1 MAEEKE
7 TKDLNAAGE
16 NGQTETTVHK
26 SAGNTFLLRERYE
39 INFNTPISWLDANGA
54 NAYKVTDRIDPRR
67 ELFALVCGTETAPR
81 SSYFAYLKSMDHPNI
96 MKLVE
101 YGSIKHPIKNIRT
114 IALIY
119 ATPLGGKVLDS
130 AAEIDYKS
138 TPSKLK
144 PVISGLLAAVE
155 ALRGY
160 NITHRAIRP
169 SNIFYKN
176 KEKTEV
182 VVGDCLAGF
191 PAFYQPPA
199 YETAESLMSMPAGR
213 GNGTDKND
221 IYAVGASCISILLG
235 KELLTDLTLPEILR
249 LKLRKGTYFS
259 LTREEKIPNQYV
271 TIFKGLLSDDISSR
285 WNFVQSYNYFEGKA
299 NSFANQ
305 ATSEKPKRSLSI
317 NGEKCYTRA
326 EVALAL
332 STNQDEAFELIK
344 NGKVSEWIKNG
355 LEDEKI
361 FTEIDKLVKQYSDAD
376 NREIL
381 IAKICILIDHHAPI
395 RIQEISLFPDGS
407 PKAIFYCIKN
417 KIELKSF
424 YDLFNSDLIRMWYF
438 EQENLRSPAN
448 AAEFKIYVNRN
459 DLGYGLDRIM
469 YDFDEDLPCIS
480 PLIGDEFVNTAPRIL
495 KALDNNYPNIKG
507 RAMPY
512 DRNIIAFLRCKMG
525 KKIDG
530 ILIDLNTKKEELKIS
545 AIIRLYTDMQN
556 KYGPVQLTNLS
567 KWLSNISQPLI
578 KSYHNIKLQKALE
591 RELLKVSKEGKLI
604 EICNL
609 LENPEARQK
618 DKDQYLTA
626 VKEIHSLI
634 TEKNRLVTGGFKLD
648 EEAVEL
654 GNKFSA
660 ILAVFTMLTSF
671 VLNIIYWITQ

>member
-1 MAEEKE
+1 MADE
-7 TKDLNAAGE
+7 TENKDLNAPEENNKPE
-16 NGQTETTVHK
+16 NGPHK
-26 SAGNTFLLRERYE
+26 SGSNTFLLKERYE
-39 INFNTPISWLDANGA
+39 INFDVPLSNFDANGSQ
-54 NAYKVTDRIDPRR
+54 AYKVTDRIDPRR
-67 ELFALVCGTETAPR
+67 ELFALICGTETAPR

-101 YGSIKHPIKNIRT
+101 YGSIKHPVKNIRS

-119 ATPLGGKVLDS
+119 ITPLGGKVLDS
-130 AAEIDYKS
+130 ADEVDYKS
-138 TPSKLK
+138 SPSKLK
-144 PVISGLLAAVE
+144 PVITGLMAAVE

-169 SNIFYKN
+169 ANIFYKN

-182 VVGDCLAGF
+182 VVGDCLTGF

-199 YETAESLMSMPAGR
+199 YETVESLMSMPAGR

-235 KELLTDLTLPEILR
+235 KELLTDMTLPEIIR
-249 LKLRKGTYFS
+249 LKLRKGSYYT
-259 LTREEKIPNQYV
+259 LTRDEKIPNQYV
-271 TIFKGLLSDDISSR
+271 TLLKGLLSDDIAAR

-305 ATSEKPKRSLSI
+305 IVAERPKRSLSI
-317 NGEKCYTRA
+317 NGEKNYSRQ

-332 STNQDEAFELIK
+332 STYQDEAFELIK

-355 LEDEKI
+355 LEDEK
-361 FTEIDKLVKQYSDAD
+361 TYAEIDKLIKQYAESD

-395 RIQEISLFPDGS
+395 RIQDLSLFPDGS
-407 PKAIFYCIKN
+407 PKAIFYCMKN
-417 KIELKSF
+417 HLDLKNF
-424 YDLFNSDLIRMWYF
+424 HDLFNSDLIRMWYF
-438 EQENLRSPAN
+438 EQESLRSPAN
-448 AAEFKIYVNRN
+448 AGEFKIYVNRN

-469 YDFDEDLPCIS
+469 YDFDEDLPCVS

-507 RAMPY
+507 RTLPF

-604 EICNL
+604 DICNL
-609 LENPEARQK
+609 LENPEARKK
-618 DKDQYLTA
+618 DKDQYLMA

-634 TEKNRLVTGGFKLD
+634 MEKNRLITGGFKLD

-654 GNKFSA
+654 GSKFAA
-660 ILAVFTMLTSF
+660 ILAVLTMLTSF
-671 VLNIIYWITQ
+671 VLNIIYWIAQ